1 MESMMRLL
9 RVGMKCRG
17 KWVLNK
23 IEKQCIYHNEIN
35 YKGTCATKNFYDI
48 TNGHFLL
55 EYLCIAILNY
65 WIIFS
70 KTQLFH
76 SENGSLS

>member
-1 MESMMRLL
+1 MVRLL
-9 RVGMKCRG
+9 GVGRKCRG

-35 YKGTCATKNFYDI
+35 YKGTCATKTFYDI
-48 TNGHFLL
+48 TNGHFLF

-70 KTQLFH
+70 KTQLLH
-76 SENGSLS
+76 TENRSLS